1 MRRALYTHLRNENDS
16 GFRRVIRTFVI
27 PNSETL
33 IIRSVQGI
41 SVECTPDQV
50 FYDYQTG
57 LDYKASELS
66 VGQTIYGY
74 QNYPHPD
81 GKAVALSIESIEPV
95 EGIKTTYDI
104 EVEEAHRF
112 YANGFLVHNCIG
124 SYHPHGDCLDANTK
138 FYGLDGSIKTIE
150 ELTKQG
156 KPVEVLAYD
165 EKNDKLVPAIAH
177 SWRIGQVTT
186 QKYHIELSD
195 GSKVTCTNNHPFYVR
210 GIGWVKAENLD
221 VGMPLLGG
229 GINLD
234 DTYRSIRFGR
244 KPLSKIFHLTCK
256 NKHVPEGFTSGLK
269 KVKSHKRRNPNTIP
283 SHQSKDIRRF
293 MTIALAAYRANGY
306 LDWDLWN
313 CYRKR
318 YIKAKGLGL
327 HNISGRAVPKKSK
340 VQEIL
345 GKKSCI
351 GAFKK
356 AGKLGYGTVITSIE
370 VENCKPTPMYDFTVD
385 KYHNALII
393 VSDKKYRGVQT
404 FVVAHNSAVYGA
416 MQTMVHHNVPLL
428 EGVGNWGGLLDPAA
442 ASRYTNV
449 KMSKLGA
456 SVFDPDYLAVT
467 NMVPNYDDTTKEPVV
482 LPVRLPLLVLN
493 GAEGIGV
500 GITSSI
506 PTFTVES
513 VIEVLTEIFSGK
525 KLEPKDYA
533 RILKPKQHW
542 GGHLVNSAANKK
554 AWLELMETGKAKVQ
568 FEPHLKVDEAKKT
581 IVIDEWPNGLSV
593 DKFVDKVRALPECQ
607 RCYNSKGSYTF
618 TIECKKAYNLAQF
631 QEFVQK
637 IQRLARVNSSYKFN
651 VTHRLSETNDGITT
665 YQTEFLSLS
674 VPQFFIR
681 WAQLRLQLEKR
692 CLEHRMLKQQAVI
705 DYSKLLIFACDHLTV
720 IFKAL
725 KTKNSAQFLVDHLKI
740 TQDQANQILDLKVR
754 ALSKLDQEVL
764 KARLKDQEKAM
775 RVLESAYKRPKA
787 KIKAEFSDLLKL
799 IETDKRSKA
808 KRFSQELTVH

>member
-1 MRRALYTHLRNENDS
+1 MPIKTESLSDFGIRNISGYATEVNLDRAIPELYDGLKPVLRRVAWSMNFFKSGDAIKSAKVVGHCFAAGTRVFARFGNSEKGYTYKEVSIETLKVGDWVYTHLRNENDS

-50 FYDYQTG
+50 FYDYETG
-57 LDYKASELS
+57 VDYKASELS

-81 GKAVALSIESIEPV
+81 GKAIALSIESIEPV

-221 VGMPLLGG
+221 VGMSLLGG

-234 DTYRSIRFGR
+234 D
-244 KPLSKIFHLTCK
+244 
-256 NKHVPEGFTSGLK
+256 
-269 KVKSHKRRNPNTIP
+269 
-283 SHQSKDIRRF
+283 
-293 MTIALAAYRANGY
+293 A
-306 LDWDLWN
+306 
-313 CYRKR
+313 
-318 YIKAKGLGL
+318 
-327 HNISGRAVPKKSK
+327 
-340 VQEIL
+340 
-345 GKKSCI
+345 SCI

-356 AGKLGYGTVITSIE
+356 AGKLGYGTIITSIE

-393 VSDKKYRGVQT
+393 VSDKKYRGVET
-404 FVVAHNSAVYGA
+404 FVVAHNSAAYGA

-428 EGVGNWGGLLDPAA
+428 EGIGNWGGLLDPAA

-467 NMVPNYDDTTKEPVV
+467 DMVPNYDDTAKEPVV

-568 FEPHLKVDEAKKT
+568 FEPHLKVDEAKKS

-618 TIECKKAYNLAQF
+618 TIECKKAYNLTQF

-674 VPQFFIR
+674 VPQFFVR
-681 WAQLRLQLEKR
+681 WSQLRLQLEKR
-692 CLEHRMLKQQAVI
+692 CLEHRMRKQQAVI
-705 DYSKLLIFACDHLTV
+705 DCSKLLIFACDHLTV

-725 KTKNSAQFLVDHLKI
+725 KVKNSAQFLVDHLKI

-754 ALSKLDQEVL
+754 ALSKLDQDAL
-764 KARLKDQEKAM
+764 KARLRDQEKAM
-775 RVLESAYKRPKA
+775 RELQSAYKRPKA

-799 IETDKRSKA
+799 IEMDKRSKA